1 MPLTLRLQSLL
12 GLPVLQQNG
21 KKAGEVKDVWL
32 DEFWCLAGVALE
44 SRLWSGKRARL
55 IHWQDIVYAGEDALL
70 IRNGQSVV
78 KMDKSRIL
86 RAFLG
91 GIVRLKDKPV
101 YTVNGLQLGRI
112 SDVYFKADSETTL
125 IGFELTD
132 GFLADVLE
140 GRRRLM
146 LPDGPEQ
153 IAIGEDAIMVPVSYE
168 RVLMKDQSRNAES
181 DR

>member
-1 MPLTLRLQSLL
+1 VPATLRVQSLL
-12 GLPVLQQNG
+12 GLPVMLQNG

-32 DEFWCLAGVALE
+32 DEYWHLAGVALE
-44 SRLWSGKRARL
+44 SPIWSRKRARL
-55 IHWQDIVYAGEDALL
+55 IGWQDVVSCGEDALM

-78 KMDKSRIL
+78 KVDKSRIL
-86 RAFLG
+86 RGFLG
-91 GIVRLKDKPV
+91 GVVRLKDMPV

-112 SDVYFKADSETTL
+112 SDVYFKADAGTTL

-132 GFLADVLE
+132 GFLADILE

-146 LPDGPEQ
+146 LPEGPEQ
-153 IAIGEDAIMVPVSYE
+153 IAIGEDAVLVPASFE